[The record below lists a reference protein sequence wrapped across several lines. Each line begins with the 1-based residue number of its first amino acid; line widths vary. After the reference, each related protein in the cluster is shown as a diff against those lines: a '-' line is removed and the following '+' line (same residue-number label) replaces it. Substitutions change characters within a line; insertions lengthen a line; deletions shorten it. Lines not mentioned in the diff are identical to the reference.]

1 MISVAWNKLDEIF
14 DENDVR
20 NPNVVINSEYRYIN
34 TKDIGFIFPCEL
46 VGKCMSS
53 EGALSCRVI
62 LYRVYFKA
70 R

>member
-1 MISVAWNKLDEIF
+1 MISAAWNKLDKIF
-14 DENDVR
+14 DENDL
-20 NPNVVINSEYRYIN
+20 NVVVNSEYRYIN
-34 TKDIGFIFPCEL
+34 TKDIGFIFPYEL